1 MLRIKVNATSANV
14 CVGFDVLGI
23 ALNLANE
30 FSFEKAKEVSFFG
43 FEKEYCSTKSNLV
56 YKSYEKVFSYLGE
69 ALVPVKIGFKG
80 EIPVSR
86 GLGSSS
92 SLIVAGVFAA
102 NYFATKKLSK
112 DELFN
117 ICCEL
122 EGHPDN
128 VAPAVYG
135 GFVASYKE
143 NNNYKA
149 ISYPISNDLK
159 FIAIIPPFPLST
171 NAARKALPEKLSYAD
186 ITNNLSR
193 IIHLPKALASGDI
206 QLLKELFNDK
216 LHEPYRGKLIKGYLE
231 IKSICEKENAAFAI
245 SGSGSTMLIIT
256 KDEGIIE
263 KIKKFNYSI
272 KTLEVGNGVTLW
284 EE

>member
-43 FEKEYCSTKSNLV
+43 FEKEYCSTRSNLV

-102 NYFATKKLSK
+102 NYFATKKLS
-112 DELFN
+112 E
-117 ICCEL
+117 
-122 EGHPDN
+122 
-128 VAPAVYG
+128 
-135 GFVASYKE
+135 
-143 NNNYKA
+143 
-149 ISYPISNDLK
+149 
-159 FIAIIPPFPLST
+159 PL
-171 NAARKALPEKLSYAD
+171 NAA
-186 ITNNLSR
+186 
-193 IIHLPKALASGDI
+193 
-206 QLLKELFNDK
+206 
-216 LHEPYRGKLIKGYLE
+216 
-231 IKSICEKENAAFAI
+231 
-245 SGSGSTMLIIT
+245 LIIDGWICT
-256 KDEGIIE
+256 PSQMISDMACSSSDAAPTTPGSLCVKPVIALN
-263 KIKKFNYSI
+263 KC
-272 KTLEVGNGVTLW
+272 TT
-284 EE
+284 